1 MKRILFLA
9 LSIALVAADSKEDAS
24 KKDVAAMQ
32 GDWACDRMERD
43 GQKFPDEAAQAYFR
57 TVKGNAYTVS
67 RFKKAVGKGTFTLD
81 ATKSPK
87 QIDITLA
94 DGPAKGKTVLGIY
107 KIDGDTLTICNA
119 GPGGKRPAEFKAP
132 QKSGQTLAVWSR
144 EKK

>member
-9 LSIALVAADSKEDAS
+9 LSLTLAAADPKEDPG
-24 KKDVAAMQ
+24 KKDLAAMQ

-43 GQKFPDEAAQAYFR
+43 GMKFPDEAAQAYFR
-57 TVKGNAYTVS
+57 TVKGKAYTVY

-81 ATKSPK
+81 ATKSPR
-87 QIDITLA
+87 QIDLTLG

-107 KIDGDTLTICNA
+107 KIDGDTLTLCYG
-119 GPGGKRPAEFKAP
+119 GPGGKRPAEFATKE
-132 QKSGQTLAVWSR
+132 KSGHTLAVWSR